1 MSSLKVHC
9 SWEEVVLASA
19 NGGVKAKMIVATA
32 QAHNVVE
39 RAIVVE
45 K

>member
-1 MSSLKVHC
+1 MLSLKVHC

-19 NGGVKAKMIVATA
+19 NDAVKATMIVATA
-32 QAHNVVE
+32 QVHNVVE
-39 RAIVVE
+39 RAIMVE

>member
-1 MSSLKVHC
+1 MLSLNVHC

-19 NGGVKAKMIVATA
+19 NDVVKATMIVVTA